1 MTQSVRSTSACVDF
15 ITRARWKDVPPDA
28 AQLATRCIIDGL
40 GVILAGSTTEG
51 STILR
56 DYVRR
61 TDGGRSTVSRGRFP
75 RRRAARVPHAASAI
89 DGLGRHSAFQ
99 TAVDF

>member
-1 MTQSVRSTSACVDF
+1 MLLADNGILYLDMTQSVRSTAACVDF
-15 ITRARWKDVPPDA
+15 ITRVRWKDVPPDA
-28 AQLATRCIIDGL
+28 AQLAKRCIIDGL

-61 TDGGRSTVSRGRFP
+61 TDGGAE
-75 RRRAARVPHAASAI
+75 RADGAR
-89 DGLGRHSAFQ
+89 
-99 TAVDF
+99 